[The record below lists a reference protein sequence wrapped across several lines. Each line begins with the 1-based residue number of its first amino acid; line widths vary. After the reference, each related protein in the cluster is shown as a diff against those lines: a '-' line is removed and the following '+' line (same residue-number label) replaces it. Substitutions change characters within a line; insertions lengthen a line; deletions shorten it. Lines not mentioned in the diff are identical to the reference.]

1 MPANSAGLTTT
12 VTTTGKL
19 VLRASVSIAA
29 HSGTVPAASMANA
42 TILSPMDNAGPTMT
56 VTMDGVVGIGNALI
70 YAGMQN
76 VLMATSARMASV
88 LKDIDLNPIYFLN
101 FFTFFYLLFF
111 YHFSMNLFLKN

>member
-76 VLMATSARMASV
+76 VLMATSARMAVS
-88 LKDIDLNPIYFLN
+88 
-101 FFTFFYLLFF
+101 
-111 YHFSMNLFLKN
+111 

>member
-1 MPANSAGLTTT
+1 MT

-19 VLRASVSIAA
+19 VPRASVSIAA

-56 VTMDGVVGIGNALI
+56 VKMGGVVGIGNVLI

-101 FFTFFYLLFF
+101 FFTFFVCYSFIIF
-111 YHFSMNLFLKN
+111 QWIYF